1 MNQQPSCE
9 DLRLGKTIEGFQ
21 LHSPLG
27 QGPFFR
33 IYGANKGSEEWRLY
47 AWDKLPE
54 PPKEALSR
62 FESLSQSLAALKDPS
77 LVAVVGP
84 FTFPDGAVGWAV
96 QQPNA
101 KDGASFLSDG
111 AKKSIAGPGLAAIA
125 RGLAVTASAGVIH
138 PGLCIEN
145 LWFSPKAPFGLVGG
159 FFSWRRLYPELS
171 QYLPP
176 EEAPESQAPE
186 GPKTA
191 ASLVYSLSLV
201 AQSLSLSP
209 PEGSL
214 AEDPASRPSLSAL
227 ADSFAS
233 QTPGFFGRLFG
244 R

>member
-1 MNQQPSCE
+1 MTQPSCE

-21 LHSPLG
+21 LHSPLS

-33 IYGANKGSEEWRLY
+33 IYGANRGPEEWRLY
-47 AWDKLPE
+47 AWDKLPA
-54 PPKEALSR
+54 PSTEALKR
-62 FESLSQSLAALKDPS
+62 FEDLAQSLAALKDPS

-111 AKKSIAGPGLAAIA
+111 AKKSIAAPALAAIA
-125 RGLAVTASAGVIH
+125 RGLAAAAGAGAIH
-138 PGLCIEN
+138 PGLTLDN
-145 LWFSPKAPFGLVGG
+145 LWFSQKAPFGLVGG

-176 EEAPESQAPE
+176 EEALESQAPE
-186 GPKTA
+186 GSKAA
-191 ASLVYSLSLV
+191 ASLVYSLSLI
-201 AQSLSLSP
+201 AQSLSLSS

-214 AEDPASRPSLSAL
+214 AEDPASRPSLAAL